1 MTLFYKPF
9 ELLGDGLRSLSL
21 SSDVGNIAAIIIY
34 CLLSLIPAVV
44 YVILKNKKRI
54 IEMDRFLFVLSGVLF
69 FVIYYLINPTLFMAD
84 RFGSM
89 TLIGLFYALLV
100 GYLVLRVIAVWT
112 KSDMIE
118 LQKGIRFLVCML
130 MLSLTIGILMECF
143 EELPASIQALKE
155 SNTMA
160 SDPWMAF
167 ENNLPN
173 LTFTIVFL
181 FIRCLVKI
189 VPCILEILI
198 LGMILKL
205 IKELGKD
212 IYSEAVA
219 SQLGK
224 IGNMCRNMVLTTV
237 VLNMCFAVLQVI
249 FRNMLYQ
256 INMDVTIPL
265 VSIILVLAVMMVSKY
280 MRESQKMKEEL
291 DMFGGVEIK

>member
-9 ELLGDGLRSLSL
+9 ELLGTGLRSLSL
-21 SSDVGNIAAIIIY
+21 SSDIGNIVAIIIY

-44 YVILKNKKRI
+44 YMILRNKKRI

-69 FVIYYLINPTLFMAD
+69 FVIYYLINPTLFMEN
-84 RFGSM
+84 RFGSV

-100 GYLVLRVIAVWT
+100 GYLVLRAIAVWT
-112 KSDMIE
+112 KSDMVE

-130 MLSLTIGILMECF
+130 MLSLMIGILMECF
-143 EELPASIQALKE
+143 QELPASIQTLKD
-155 SNTMA
+155 SNTMVR
-160 SDPWMAF
+160 DPWIAF
-167 ENNLPN
+167 QNNLPN

-189 VPCILEILI
+189 VPCILEIMI

-212 IYSEAVA
+212 RYSEAVA
-219 SQLGK
+219 GQLK
-224 IGNMCRNMVLTTV
+224 KLGNMCKNMVLTTV

-265 VSIILVLAVMMVSKY
+265 VSIILILAVMMVSKY
-280 MRESQKMKEEL
+280 MRESQQMKEEL
-291 DMFGGVEIK
+291 DMFI

>member
-9 ELLGDGLRSLSL
+9 ELLGTGLRSLSL
-21 SSDVGNIAAIIIY
+21 SSDIGNIVAIIIY

-44 YVILKNKKRI
+44 YVILKNKNRI
-54 IEMDRFLFVLSGVLF
+54 IETDRFLFVLSGVLF
-69 FVIYYLINPTLFMAD
+69 FVIYYLINPTLFMAN
-84 RFGSM
+84 RFGSV

-100 GYLVLRVIAVWT
+100 GYLVLRAIAVWT
-112 KSDMIE
+112 KSDMVE

-130 MLSLTIGILMECF
+130 MLSLMIGILMECF
-143 EELPASIQALKE
+143 QELPASIQTLKD
-155 SNTMA
+155 SNTMVR
-160 SDPWMAF
+160 DPWIAF
-167 ENNLPN
+167 QNNLPN

-189 VPCILEILI
+189 VPCILEIMI

-212 IYSEAVA
+212 RYSEAVA
-219 SQLGK
+219 GQLEK
-224 IGNMCRNMVLTTV
+224 LGNMCKNMVLTTV

-280 MRESQKMKEEL
+280 MRESQQMKEEL
-291 DMFGGVEIK
+291 DMFI

>member
-291 DMFGGVEIK
+291 DMFI

>member
-256 INMDVTIPL
+256 INVDVTIPL

-291 DMFGGVEIK
+291 DMFI

>member
-9 ELLGDGLRSLSL
+9 ELLGTGLRSLSL
-21 SSDVGNIAAIIIY
+21 SSEFGNIMAIIIY

-44 YVILKNKKRI
+44 YMILRNKKRI

-69 FVIYYLINPTLFMAD
+69 FVIYYLINPTLFMGN
-84 RFGSM
+84 RFGSV

-100 GYLVLRVIAVWT
+100 GYLVLRAIAVWT
-112 KSDMIE
+112 KSDMAE

-130 MLSLTIGILMECF
+130 MISLTIGILMECF
-143 EELPASIQALKE
+143 EELPASIQALKD

-167 ENNLPN
+167 ENDLPN

-205 IKELGKD
+205 IKELSED
-212 IYSEAVA
+212 RYSEAVA
-219 SQLGK
+219 GQLEKLGK
-224 IGNMCRNMVLTTV
+224 MCKNMVLTTV
-237 VLNMCFAVLQVI
+237 VLNMCFAVLQVV

-280 MRESQKMKEEL
+280 MRESQQMKEEL
-291 DMFGGVEIK
+291 DMFI

>member
-54 IEMDRFLFVLSGVLF
+54 IEMDRFLFLLSGVLF

-291 DMFGGVEIK
+291 DMFI